1 MLKKISSLTGA
12 GYYGYGRSSSPI
24 SSHDRS
30 MDMERLRRR
39 SRSNPSE
46 SSAKEGSHREAEGLR
61 NTMEMLAAEN
71 KHLKKLI
78 EDRDARASS
87 LHTADEREGGMEV
100 LRSENNELK
109 QEVTRLQ
116 RELQSKEE
124 ILESMQREGA
134 LLSSE
139 VVEGLKKKVASLE
152 AQLAFEC
159 RNHSKELNEKEA
171 RVAELEMQLLD
182 AQQQASKQPAED
194 VFEEPPQSAQ
204 DLNLQQVSA
213 AGPSVFVQSCR
224 GECEANRGSEETASC
239 AGRRVDSV
247 SQCATPAAAA
257 FLRLLY
263 VSPKPK
269 RGSLALGVRFLRR
282 DILEMQLAE
291 AESKRVE
298 AEEALSVHR
307 ALAEGDGDALPM
319 LEKLRREMQEKNAA
333 LESMSQ
339 QLLEISAERDEIEQE
354 FQKLREAPSA
364 PETPRS
370 KGSRRGGLFGRS
382 KTVALE
388 RDALALQVQQLEEQ
402 LQTLNEK
409 RVELERTKVKME
421 GQLAEA
427 AQEVRAAKGEQASL
441 KDKLQE
447 REAALQAL
455 RAAKADMDMPLEKFQ
470 AVSLPVPRG
479 PHDADFDAK
488 AELVLK
494 EGVIRTLSSRL
505 AYLQFALKEV
515 TAEKQQLLAQPATIA
530 LQRHLEEVKKDLV
543 EAKAKYREAAAQC
556 TQLKAKVKS
565 QTEEIA
571 EAESDRRALKA
582 ALEESQLRLSTTA
595 DKYKE
600 QNDRYRDIV
609 SDSLAKVEELQDE
622 VSRERNGK
630 ILVGKVYRQEM
641 LELRKA
647 AVQRGAIR
655 GDPLRPLSVQRPQA
669 EGALRQSHVE
679 QSLPEKLPTLPP
691 PVSAAPLSPALPA
704 LVTAGC
710 RSAVPTGTEWP
721 RAGGH
726 PCLFSGGMAVAVNK
740 SQNNGEFAT
749 IPACLSLGL
758 TPRAQTDGRPS
769 PRFVPFAGPPAYSL
783 QMPSGAA
790 ITRDQLLAAG
800 ALAERK
806 PWRARVSQQPLQQLA
821 GECPA
826 SLPNKHSPANLGLG
840 AVALGKMSDSV
851 PRDGSHGTGS
861 DGVGAPAPAAAMSKD
876 TLRSPLVGATRVEEA
891 TVLPNLQTFESQKE
905 VAFFSG
911 ADLGS
916 CGYRQLLEGT
926 LGDERD
932 SVDLS

>member
-1 MLKKISSLTGA
+1 
-12 GYYGYGRSSSPI
+12 
-24 SSHDRS
+24 
-30 MDMERLRRR
+30 
-39 SRSNPSE
+39 
-46 SSAKEGSHREAEGLR
+46 
-61 NTMEMLAAEN
+61 MEMLAAEN

-182 AQQQASKQPAED
+182 AQQQASKQPAEEAAEGSAKQIED
-194 VFEEPPQSAQ
+194 LKKRLAAQ
-204 DLNLQQVSA
+204 DAELTRRELELHRLTA
-213 AGPSVFVQSCR
+213 ALEGKSGGQGHQIADGGKVP
-224 GECEANRGSEETASC
+224 EASLSEAQETQDL
-239 AGRRVDSV
+239 RHRV
-247 SQCATPAAAA
+247 
-257 FLRLLY
+257 
-263 VSPKPK
+263 
-269 RGSLALGVRFLRR
+269 
-282 DILEMQLAE
+282 
-291 AESKRVE
+291 
-298 AEEALSVHR
+298 ALSVHR

-339 QLLEISAERDEIEQE
+339 QLLEISAERDEIEQVSDTTNTWIDISE

-600 QNDRYRDIV
+600 QNDRYCTNEFHGKRYRDIV

-800 ALAERK
+800 VLHACVKRK